1 MATPYMCLLLLV
13 TTLISYSNGQ
23 SISVGNNAFES
34 LDGLGC
40 SQFKAII
47 LEAQLQGTFTS
58 AQALTVF
65 VFNDTA
71 YSLLPPYR
79 QTGLYERSGTAEARQ
94 AASEYVNSFTLME
107 AVQTSAFSDAAPY
120 QTYSSLNRK
129 LFLNRRDLRI
139 GNVASGLPGPTK
151 YFCNGA
157 MLIRPNIQAGQH
169 VIHIIDQVL
178 DMPIPYTALA
188 FASGY
193 NSKKIAYQFY
203 VKIMQFLQQAPQE
216 DGEYNYN
223 KQVQRVLTGSQA
235 TFFLPSDEALNRI
248 PAQKLSELQGNQ
260 RLMLDIITLHIVPS
274 QVLYTSLVNHNERFN
289 TQFNS
294 GAVVFRKNYN
304 REAVYVTGALSSGR
318 TVTAR
323 ITPANITVIN
333 GVVHQIDQLLGF
345 VYNSAVE
352 EISIDPVTQNFE
364 QFITVGRKD
373 LQNDLT
379 SANGVTVFAPINQAM
394 YAIANVYQN
403 YMNNQSLINM
413 VIEMSMLMQGQHIN
427 LMDYNAGYESYVTVV
442 SRYNGRLIKVYSEGN
457 DTWVEGGYVQARVV
471 KPDIGVTNG
480 VVHQID
486 AVFGIPTR
494 DIPYTIFC
502 KDWLAST
509 FVQMQYVGLTK
520 YMRDPLLVKNQE
532 CTFNGISATGSGV
545 PNNGVY
551 NPSTDTANP
560 PDLYTGICGDGI
572 QRCEF
577 TYFVPNGTA
586 IDNFARTTYGR
597 QMMNDPRRWRWIF
610 RRLITFRERIY
621 LDQIAMGAPRS
632 FLADNGEEIVVQID
646 SRNAYIMFEGVRA
659 KIIRSDIGATN
670 GVIHI
675 ISSLLFV
682 PEDLDRDISGTYHTI
697 TSLHFVLLIVAVG
710 TLVHCCL
717 V

>member
-1 MATPYMCLLLLV
+1 MATLYLDLILLMTILCSL
-13 TTLISYSNGQ
+13 SNGQ
-23 SISVGNNAFES
+23 SIANGNNTFES
-34 LDGLGC
+34 LDALGC

-79 QTGLYERSGTAEARQ
+79 QTGLYKRSGTAEARQ

-129 LFLNRRDLRI
+129 LFLNPRDLRI

-178 DMPIPYTALA
+178 DMPIPFTALA
-188 FASGY
+188 YASG
-193 NSKKIAYQFY
+193 YQFY
-203 VKIMQFLQQAPQE
+203 VKIMQLLQQAPQE

-223 KQVQRVLTGSQA
+223 KQVQRVLTGSQV

-248 PAQKLSELQGNQ
+248 PAQKLTELQGNHK
-260 RLMLDIITLHIVPS
+260 LMLDIITLHIVPS
-274 QVLYTSLVNHNERFN
+274 QVLFTSLVNQNEQFN

-294 GAVVFRKNYN
+294 GTVIFRKKYN
-304 REAVYVTGALSSGR
+304 REGVYVTGALNTHR
-318 TVTAR
+318 RVTAR
-323 ITPANITVIN
+323 ITPANITVNN

-345 VYNSAVE
+345 VYKNAME
-352 EISIDPVTQNFE
+352 EIAIDPVTQNFE

-373 LQNDLT
+373 LQDALT
-379 SANGVTVFAPINQAM
+379 SANEITVFAPINQAIN
-394 YAIANVYQN
+394 AIANVYQN
-403 YMNNQSLINM
+403 YMNNQSLINR
-413 VIEMSMLMQGQHIN
+413 VLEMSMLTQGQRVN
-427 LMDYNAGYESYVTVV
+427 VMDHSAGYFASMV
-442 SRYNGRLIKVYSEGN
+442 SRYNGRPIKVYSEGN

-471 KPDIGVTNG
+471 KSDIGVTNG

-586 IDNFARTTYGR
+586 VDNFARTQYGR
-597 QMMNDPRRWRWIF
+597 QIMNDPRRWKWIL

-621 LDQIAMGAPRS
+621 LDQLAFGVPKS
-632 FLADNGEEIVVQID
+632 FLADNGEQIVVQVD
-646 SRNAYIMFEGVRA
+646 S
-659 KIIRSDIGATN
+659 SGA
-670 GVIHI
+670 
-675 ISSLLFV
+675 
-682 PEDLDRDISGTYHTI
+682 R
-697 TSLHFVLLIVAVG
+697 
-710 TLVHCCL
+710 
-717 V
+717 